1 MTDASSSLQT
11 TFAWRHQREQVLVSC
26 DVIRCGVGAEQRVRP
41 DTWVHWSPCWLPSS
55 CHTPIVLRYLAHTH
69 AHNSLMI
76 LCRLY
81 VTTEMLKRHLQ
92 RLGYYFSLLFKGP
105 TSPDLLQV
113 IGQVAKSK
121 LLVIEKSLS
130 WGAPLTQS
138 WGLTWRRVLG
148 ERAAATLPTSYRRFG
163 EETLPQMH
171 FGCIKSPRKTSK

>member
-1 MTDASSSLQT
+1 
-11 TFAWRHQREQVLVSC
+11 
-26 DVIRCGVGAEQRVRP
+26 
-41 DTWVHWSPCWLPSS
+41 
-55 CHTPIVLRYLAHTH
+55 
-69 AHNSLMI
+69 MI

-138 WGLTWRRVLG
+138 
-148 ERAAATLPTSYRRFG
+148 
-163 EETLPQMH
+163 
-171 FGCIKSPRKTSK
+171 